1 MTREEIKA
9 ILKDISDEQVN
20 SILDLNSR
28 DIGKVKGKTEDQKTE
43 LENLRRQLAEKDETI
58 ANLEKAKGDAAA
70 IQRSLTSTSRPKRI
84 EPRRRRKRRWTPSS
98 HRPQR
103 VPSRVG
109 SLSTSIHAPI
119 FGGVEKGHPRPSKQR
134 QKAR

>member
-70 IQRSLTSTSRPKRI
+70 IQAELDKYKQAEADRAKAEKEAQVDAILTQTAETI
-84 EPRRRRKRRWTPSS
+84 WEASS
-98 HRPQR
+98 
-103 VPSRVG
+103 
-109 SLSTSIHAPI
+109 
-119 FGGVEKGHPRPSKQR
+119 
-134 QKAR
+134 

>member
-43 LENLRRQLAEKDETI
+43 LENLRRQRAEKDETI
-58 ANLEKAKGDAAA
+58 ANWEKAKGDAAA
-70 IQRSLTSTSRPKRI
+70 IQAELDKYKQAESDR
-84 EPRRRRKRRWTPSS
+84 
-98 HRPQR
+98 
-103 VPSRVG
+103 
-109 SLSTSIHAPI
+109 AI
-119 FGGVEKGHPRPSKQR
+119 FFF
-134 QKAR
+134 